1 MQEKLSNVGLGSIP
15 RSITVCLDDD
25 LADRCKPGDDVQI
38 QGTVIRRWGQLGKVP
53 FIYYVSTF
61 IAQLSLTSK
70 FFTKTGFI
78 RQNKRISIST
88 LHFDKIFMMQFK
100 NFSTQ
105 RKMLKKFVKMLRL
118 IKKKCLPNI

>member
-1 MQEKLSNVGLGSIP
+1 MFPFSRKVQEKLSNVGLGSIP

-61 IAQLSLTSK
+61 IAQNFQIFHKKLFV
-70 FFTKTGFI
+70 FF
-78 RQNKRISIST
+78 
-88 LHFDKIFMMQFK
+88 
-100 NFSTQ
+100 
-105 RKMLKKFVKMLRL
+105 
-118 IKKKCLPNI
+118 NITI